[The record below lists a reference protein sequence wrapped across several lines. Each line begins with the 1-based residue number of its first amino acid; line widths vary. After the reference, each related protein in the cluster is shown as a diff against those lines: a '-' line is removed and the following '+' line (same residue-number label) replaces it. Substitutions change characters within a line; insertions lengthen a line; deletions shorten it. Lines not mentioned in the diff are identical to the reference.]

1 MTVLGIYLQY
11 AQHFF
16 ILSAKERNLKI
27 QHFVNISDKNGTKPL
42 HLSARGGLLNIMEIL
57 LRHNADVN
65 AQRILSGRG
74 YSALHLAA
82 AGGDLKMCR
91 VLLNYKA
98 ELDVRDYDGCTPLH
112 R

>member
-1 MTVLGIYLQY
+1 
-11 AQHFF
+11 
-16 ILSAKERNLKI
+16 
-27 QHFVNISDKNGTKPL
+27 
-42 HLSARGGLLNIMEIL
+42 MEIL

-98 ELDVRDYDGCTPLH
+98 ELDIRDYDGCTPLH

>member
-1 MTVLGIYLQY
+1 M
-11 AQHFF
+11 
-16 ILSAKERNLKI
+16 

-57 LRHNADVN
+57 LRNDADVN

-74 YSALHLAA
+74 YTALHLAA

-91 VLLNYKA
+91 TLLNHKA
-98 ELDVRDYDGCTPLH
+98 ELDIRDYDGCTPLH